1 MKKII
6 VAVAATLMLA
16 GCTTAERTAVGGAA
30 VGAAVGGIATGTGT
44 GALVGA
50 AIGGTAG
57 YLVGR
62 AAQSR
67 PGYCEV
73 VDRRSGRVVEVYRAD
88 AYGNC

>member
-6 VAVAATLMLA
+6 VAIAATLMLA

-30 VGAAVGGIATGTGT
+30 VGAAIGGLATGSGT
-44 GALVGA
+44 GALAGA

-57 YLVGR
+57 YLLGR
-62 AAQSR
+62 ASETR

-73 VDRRSGRVVEVYRAD
+73 VDRRSGRVVDVYRAD